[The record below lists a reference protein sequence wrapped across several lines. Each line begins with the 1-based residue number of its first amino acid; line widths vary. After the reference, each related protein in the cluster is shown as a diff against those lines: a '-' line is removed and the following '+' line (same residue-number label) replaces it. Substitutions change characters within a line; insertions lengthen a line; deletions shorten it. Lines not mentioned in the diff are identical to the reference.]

1 MSELLRSVCVYC
13 ASSAGVDPE
22 HLRVARCLGERLA
35 QRGFAVVYGGSR
47 MGTMGALAA
56 GALSCGGRVVGILPD
71 FLRRLE
77 IAHES
82 LSELRVVDNMRTRKL
97 AMLASSIAVVAL
109 PGGTGTF
116 EELLEAITLRKLGL
130 HRHPIVIVNTKGFYT
145 PLLALLETAVGEG
158 FLSIKEPLWMVVETP
173 EAAVDAI
180 EEALL

>member
-1 MSELLRSVCVYC
+1 
-13 ASSAGVDPE
+13 
-22 HLRVARCLGERLA
+22 
-35 QRGFAVVYGGSR
+35 
-47 MGTMGALAA
+47 
-56 GALSCGGRVVGILPD
+56 
-71 FLRRLE
+71 
-77 IAHES
+77 
-82 LSELRVVDNMRTRKL
+82 MRTRKH